1 VWLSSYVPFILLAV
15 AFAISLFVRLD
26 GGKEERHGG

>member
-1 VWLSSYVPFILLAV
+1 MLLLI